1 MTTPE
6 DIENWIL
13 KALPDSVVTVSGDGQ
28 HFEATVVRGEFE
40 GLSTLMRH
48 RIIYDALGDHMKS
61 DIHALSLKTLTP
73 EEVD

>member
-13 KALPDSVVTVSGDGQ
+13 KVLPDSVVTVSGDGQ
-28 HFEATVVRGEFE
+28 HFEATVVRSEFE
-40 GLSTLMRH
+40 GLSTLARH
-48 RIIYDALGDHMKS
+48 RIVYDALGDHMKS

-73 EEVD
+73 AEFD